1 MLSQQHNQVNNKGA
15 NGEARCFLCL
25 KDTLDEY
32 TFQFE
37 DFCNFIIKKKIYCK
51 RDPKKIKNEKELSEN
66 LYNSLKDESKKL
78 IKPCKCDILCH
89 IQCLIQYCIM
99 HLIIKCDECNCE
111 YCFDFKDLNE
121 NSNSSCFYISIVLWI
136 ILYIILLTFAILF
149 FTIRIIPKKYE
160 AYNYIIAIILIMV
173 NSLLIYANFLNYKP
187 NKNLHQ
193 NIYPSF
199 IQYSPGLKKS
209 EEEYTN
215 FSFFLQRCLKS
226 TMFEIVEKRIY
237 NRLYLTTTLNTQREI
252 NEYIN
257 TNNNELFDSNSDEIK
272 EKMKEEELED
282 KFHGAQIIKS
292 SLVQN
297 EKINIDENN
306 NKNNNNNINN
316 KLLPKSRTKTA
327 HMRYSQKVPK
337 GKNNNKNNNNIM
349 NSKSSFDKIKNEDD
363 TKRNSND
370 NDNENNNNNNTPNKN
385 NDILN
390 MNISK
395 KESNGN
401 DDDKKNEKQ

>member
-1 MLSQQHNQVNNKGA
+1 MLSQQYNNRA

-25 KDTLDEY
+25 KDILDEY

-37 DFCNFIIKKKIYCK
+37 DFCHFIIKKKIYCK
-51 RDPKKIKNEKELSEN
+51 RDESKIKNSKEISEN
-66 LYNSLKDESKKL
+66 LYNSIKEESKKL
-78 IKPCKCDILCH
+78 IKPCKCEILCH

-99 HLIIKCDECNCE
+99 HLIIKCEECNCE

-257 TNNNELFDSNSDEIK
+257 NNNNELFDINNDEIK
-272 EKMKEEELED
+272 EKIKEVELED

-292 SLVQN
+292 NLVEN
-297 EKINIDENN
+297 DNINIEEN
-306 NKNNNNNINN
+306 NKNNNHNNTNN
-316 KLLPKSRTKTA
+316 KLLPKSKTKNA
-327 HMRYSQKVPK
+327 RMRYSQKVAK
-337 GKNNNKNNNNIM
+337 GKNNNKNKDNHNYNNSISNI
-349 NSKSSFDKIKNEDD
+349 DKMKLLDD
-363 TKRNSND
+363 ETKRNNEND
-370 NDNENNNNNNTPNKN
+370 NNNSPNKN
-385 NDILN
+385 DNILN
-390 MNISK
+390 MNASK
-395 KESNGN
+395 NKSNGN
-401 DDDKKNEKQ
+401 D

>member
-121 NSNSSCFYISIVLWI
+121 NSNSSCFYISMVLWI
-136 ILYIILLTFAILF
+136 ILHVVLLTFAILF
-149 FTIRIIPKKYE
+149 FVLDIIPKKYE
-160 AYNYIIAIILIMV
+160 AYNYIIAIILVLV
-173 NSLLIYANFLNYKP
+173 NCLLIYGNILNYKP

-199 IQYSPGLKKS
+199 IQYSSGLKKTD
-209 EEEYTN
+209 EEYTN
-215 FSFFLQRCLKS
+215 FSCFLQRALKS
-226 TMFEIVEKRIY
+226 TMFEIVEKKVY

-257 TNNNELFDSNSDEIK
+257 TNNNELFDTNSEEIK

-292 SLVQN
+292 SLVENDKVDLQ
-297 EKINIDENN
+297 EHNN
-306 NKNNNNNINN
+306 NHNNNNNNNN
-316 KLLPKSRTKTA
+316 KVINKMFPKSRTKNA
-327 HMRYSQKVPK
+327 HMRYSQNIPK
-337 GKNNNKNNNNIM
+337 GKNNSKVNNHKSNFEKMSNNNN
-349 NSKSSFDKIKNEDD
+349 DD
-363 TKRNSND
+363 TKRNND
-370 NDNENNNNNNTPNKN
+370 TNEYNMNSRANLND
-385 NDILN
+385 DILN
-390 MNISK
+390 MNIKK
-395 KESNGN
+395 KEINGKN
-401 DDDKKNEKQ
+401 SDDENKK

>member
-121 NSNSSCFYISIVLWI
+121 NSNSSCFYISMVLWI
-136 ILYIILLTFAILF
+136 ILHVVLLTFAILF
-149 FTIRIIPKKYE
+149 FVLDIIPKKYE
-160 AYNYIIAIILIMV
+160 AYNYIIAIILVLV
-173 NSLLIYANFLNYKP
+173 NCLLIYGNILNYKP

-199 IQYSPGLKKS
+199 IQYSSGLKKTD
-209 EEEYTN
+209 EEYTN
-215 FSFFLQRCLKS
+215 FSCFLQRALKS
-226 TMFEIVEKRIY
+226 TMFEIVEKKVY

-257 TNNNELFDSNSDEIK
+257 TNNNELFDTNSEEIK

-292 SLVQN
+292 SLVENDKVDLQ
-297 EKINIDENN
+297 EHNN
-306 NKNNNNNINN
+306 N
-316 KLLPKSRTKTA
+316 
-327 HMRYSQKVPK
+327 H
-337 GKNNNKNNNNIM
+337 
-349 NSKSSFDKIKNEDD
+349 
-363 TKRNSND
+363 
-370 NDNENNNNNNTPNKN
+370 NNNNNNNNKVIN
-385 NDILN
+385 KMFLKIFL
-390 MNISK
+390 
-395 KESNGN
+395 KE
-401 DDDKKNEKQ
+401 KIIVK